1 MKNPAKINKD
11 CFPDA
16 FWLDAGKLKN
26 PYTLMIFYHFEKK
39 TVGTAVFNS
48 LA

>member
-1 MKNPAKINKD
+1 MKNPAKINKA

-39 TVGTAVFNS
+39 NGWNS
-48 LA
+48 CVYGLA